1 MARKSRKIPEIN
13 AGSMADIAFLLLV
26 FFLVTTTM
34 DQQKGLR
41 VQLPPYPDPNVPPPV
56 VEQNDRNVLEVL
68 VNSGDQLLVERKPLR
83 INQLTE
89 LTKRHIQN
97 EGRLPNF
104 ADSSQAAIVSLKKD
118 RGTSVQRYVEVYN
131 ELIRAYV
138 EARDEYALNKFG
150 RSFKDLP
157 KKSEQALEVQKK
169 YPMKIS
175 EAEPVEYSSSN

>member
-41 VQLPPYPDPNVPPPV
+41 VQLPPYPDPSIPPPV
-56 VEQNDRNVLEVL
+56 IKQNDRNVLEVL

-104 ADSSQAAIVSLKKD
+104 S
-118 RGTSVQRYVEVYN
+118 
-131 ELIRAYV
+131 
-138 EARDEYALNKFG
+138 
-150 RSFKDLP
+150 
-157 KKSEQALEVQKK
+157 
-169 YPMKIS
+169 
-175 EAEPVEYSSSN
+175 

>member
-68 VNSGDQLLVERKPLR
+68 VNSADQLLVERKPLR
-83 INQLTE
+83 LEALTD
-89 LTKRHIQN
+89 LTKKHIQN

-104 ADSSQAAIVSLKKD
+104 SDSSQAAVVSLKND
-118 RGTSVQRYVEVYN
+118 RGTSVERYVQVYN
-131 ELIRAYV
+131 ELIRAYN
-138 EARDEYALNKFG
+138 EARDEYSRSKYG
-150 RSFKDLP
+150 RSYADLP
-157 KKSEQALEVQKK
+157 DKSDEQTAVKKK

-175 EAEPVEYSSSN
+175 EAEPVEY

>member
-1 MARKSRKIPEIN
+1 MARKSRKIPDVN

-41 VQLPPYPDPNVPPPV
+41 VVLPPFPDPTVPPPV

-83 INQLTE
+83 IDQLTA
-89 LTKRHIQN
+89 LTKKHLQN
-97 EGRLPNF
+97 EGRLPNL
-104 ADSSQAAIVSLKKD
+104 ADSSQAAIVSLKND
-118 RGTSVQRYVEVYN
+118 RGTSLQRYVEVYN
-131 ELIRAYV
+131 ELIRAYN
-138 EARDEYALNKFG
+138 EAREEYAIRKYG
-150 RSFKDLP
+150 RAYTELPAKGDQAKD
-157 KKSEQALEVQKK
+157 VQKK

-175 EAEPVEYSSSN
+175 EAEPVEYK

>member
-1 MARKSRKIPEIN
+1 MARKSRKTPEIG

-41 VQLPPYPDPNVPPPV
+41 VQLPPYPDPTIPPPI

-83 INQLTE
+83 IDQLTE

-104 ADSSQAAIVSLKKD
+104 SDSSQAAIISLKND
-118 RGTSVQRYVEVYN
+118 RGTSLARYVEVYN
-131 ELIRAYV
+131 ELIRAYN
-138 EARDEYALNKFG
+138 EAREEYAKKNFG

-157 KKSEQALEVQKK
+157 KKGDKSTEVKKK

-175 EAEPVEYSSSN
+175 EAEPVEYK

>member
-1 MARKSRKIPEIN
+1 MGRKSRGTPEIN

-41 VQLPPYPDPNVPPPV
+41 VQLPPYPDPTVPPPV

-83 INQLTE
+83 IEELTD

-97 EGRLPNF
+97 EGRDRNF
-104 ADSSQAAIVSLKKD
+104 SDSSTAAVVSLKND
-118 RGTSVQRYVEVYN
+118 RGTSVERYVQVYN
-131 ELIRAYV
+131 ELIRAYN
-138 EARDEYALNKFG
+138 EARDEYARSKYG
-150 RSFKDLP
+150 RPFKELP
-157 KKSEQALEVQKK
+157 AKGDEATAVKKK

-175 EAEPVEYSSSN
+175 EAEPVEYKP

>member
-1 MARKSRKIPEIN
+1 MARKSRGIPEIN

-41 VQLPPYPDPNVPPPV
+41 VQLPPYPDPNIPPPV

-68 VNSGDQLLVERKPLR
+68 VNSGDQLLVERKPTR
-83 INQLTE
+83 IERLTE
-89 LTKRHIQN
+89 ITKRHIQN
-97 EGRLPNF
+97 EGRDKNF
-104 ADSSQAAIVSLKKD
+104 ADSSQAAVVSLKND
-118 RGTSVQRYVEVYN
+118 RGTSVERYVQVYN
-131 ELIRAYV
+131 ELIRAYN
-138 EARDEYALNKFG
+138 EARDEYALKKFG
-150 RSFKDLP
+150 RRFKDLP
-157 KKSEQALEVQKK
+157 NKEDVEAVQKK

>member
-1 MARKSRKIPEIN
+1 MARKSRNTPEIN

-41 VQLPPYPDPNVPPPV
+41 VQLPPYPDPTIPPPV
-56 VEQNDRNVLEVL
+56 VKQNDRNVLEVL

-83 INQLTE
+83 IDELTE

-104 ADSSQAAIVSLKKD
+104 SDSSQAAIVSLKND
-118 RGTSVQRYVEVYN
+118 RGTSVQRYVQVYN
-131 ELIRAYV
+131 ELIRAYN
-138 EARDEYALNKFG
+138 EAREEYARSKYG
-150 RSFKDLP
+150 RSYNDLP
-157 KKSEQALEVQKK
+157 KKSDEMEDVKNK

-175 EAEPVEYSSSN
+175 EAEPVEY